1 MHLDKFGGNR
11 HCNTVS
17 QIPQWATALTD
28 PSKPSIFTQNLN
40 FLRELSMNYFNTL
53 NLRDKLKQLGTCDFL
68 PREEFNDGVTALKA

>member
-1 MHLDKFGGNR
+1 MGTCIDRPLKTLYFY
-11 HCNTVS
+11 
-17 QIPQWATALTD
+17 
-28 PSKPSIFTQNLN
+28 SKPQ